1 MLSGSLT
8 NHDLFVLEKIKDPE
22 SGPSAPLLIDSS
34 LPRDP
39 HISDDTL
46 YQTIIQSERSI
57 ISSIQQIELQIA
69 GLKPRI
75 TSESPLSQYFSCI
88 KSLDELIETYP
99 KYASARN
106 NRAQALR
113 RIYGDGI
120 LVKGIAK
127 SLPEEAEPLDPSASD
142 QTLISASNT
151 ILSDLTIAINLLTPS
166 NPFSPLSPQ
175 AAKTLSQAHTQR
187 GAIYHL
193 TAKHLSHKGA
203 ELRID
208 PSRKEAAW
216 KTVDFEE
223 NASRDFMMGGRYGN
237 EIAKALAVSTNPT
250 AKLCGEMV
258 REAMRKEYAGGGDGT
273 A

>member
-8 NHDLFVLEKIKDPE
+8 NHDRFVLEKIKDPE
-22 SGPSAPLLIDSS
+22 SGSSAPLLIDSS
-34 LPRDP
+34 LPQDP
-39 HISDDTL
+39 YISDDTL

-69 GLKPRI
+69 GLKP
-75 TSESPLSQYFSCI
+75 TSESPLAQYLSSV
-88 KSLDELIETYP
+88 KSLDELIDTYP

-113 RIYGDGI
+113 RIYGGGI

-127 SLPEEAEPLDPSASD
+127 IPSEEAEPLDPSASD
-142 QTLISASNT
+142 QDLIIASNI
-151 ILSDLTIAINLLTPS
+151 ILSDLTIAINLLAPS
-166 NPFSPLSPQ
+166 NLFCPLSPQ
-175 AAKTLSQAHTQR
+175 VAKTLSQAYTQR
-187 GAIYHL
+187 AAIYHF
-193 TAKHLSHKGA
+193 TSKHLSHRGA
-203 ELRID
+203 ELRLD
-208 PSRKEAAW
+208 SSRKEASW
-216 KTVDFEE
+216 KTIDFEE

-258 REAMRKEYAGGGDGT
+258 RGAMRKEYAGGGEGT